1 MLSFIVRVTV
11 APAPR
16 VPGSVCLGTGRHEG
30 HPRGEWGE
38 CIRTGRARRDFLHKA
53 FYEMLIINVRIQH
66 SAWRQRETT
75 VHAA

>member
-1 MLSFIVRVTV
+1 MLSFIMRVTV
-11 APAPR
+11 VQR
-16 VPGSVCLGTGRHEG
+16 RECQGSVCLGTGRHEG

-53 FYEMLIINVRIQH
+53 FYEMLIINVRVQH